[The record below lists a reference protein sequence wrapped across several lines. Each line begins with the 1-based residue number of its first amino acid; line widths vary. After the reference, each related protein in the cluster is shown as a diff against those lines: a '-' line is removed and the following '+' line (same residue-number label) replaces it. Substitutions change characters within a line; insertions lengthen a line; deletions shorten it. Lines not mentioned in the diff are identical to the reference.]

1 MRLIERGSQL
11 AALHQYADEAS
22 HAQGRL
28 VLVSGEAGI
37 GKSALLEDFARA
49 VGGCSLALGGM

>member
-1 MRLIERGSQL
+1 MLLIERESQL
-11 AALHQYADEAS
+11 AALHQYADEAN

-37 GKSALLEDFARA
+37 GATRGLCSA